1 MKKLLALLLVLAS
14 VFCLA
19 SCLGGETPEQPDD
32 PTDEP
37 TGELFVYSEVQGGYA
52 ISGLTDEGKTA
63 KTLTIPT
70 EYNGEK
76 VIVIAANAFSGAAV
90 EKLVLTEDT
99 NIGKFENNA
108 VAGASK
114 LSAIYIYQP
123 AAENILP
130 PENFT
135 GAAADLTIYV
145 PEGSYYDT
153 DYFWSQVP
161 DIADMIEFMGA

>member
-32 PTDEP
+32 PSDEP

-99 NIGKFENNA
+99 NVGKFENNA

-114 LSAIYIYQP
+114 LSANFFTAFFISSEKSKYQFTVSKIYFLLNSTLVSS
-123 AAENILP
+123 ALCKLCNRSAH
-130 PENFT
+130 FT
-135 GAAADLTIYV
+135 ANAI
-145 PEGSYYDT
+145 
-153 DYFWSQVP
+153 
-161 DIADMIEFMGA
+161 

>member
-19 SCLGGETPEQPDD
+19 SCLGGETPEGPEEPDD
-32 PTDEP
+32 KP

-76 VIVIAANAFSGAAV
+76 VIVIAGDEL
-90 EKLVLTEDT
+90 EKGVVKLRDMENSTEAD
-99 NIGKFENNA
+99 IA
-108 VAGASK
+108 RADV
-114 LSAIYIYQP
+114 LSA
-123 AAENILP
+123 LK
-130 PENFT
+130 
-135 GAAADLTIYV
+135 
-145 PEGSYYDT
+145 
-153 DYFWSQVP
+153 
-161 DIADMIEFMGA
+161 